1 MYLHG
6 ESSSKTYTLKIL
18 VIPSLQLHVREHI
31 IKILLCFLFKDF
43 NVIQEHQC
51 ETECDF
57 FVFHTTLY
65 NIKRMRMVI
74 IKFYKK
80 GYILSKTTRVN
91 FQNYLNYVT
100 VLIRIIM
107 GSWDKG
113 NSWYNEEFSC
123 HIKDL
128 ARKLNKM

>member
-1 MYLHG
+1 M
-6 ESSSKTYTLKIL
+6 
-18 VIPSLQLHVREHI
+18 IPSLQLHVREHI
-31 IKILLCFLFKDF
+31 IKILLCFLFKGF

-51 ETECDF
+51 ETESDLDCF
-57 FVFHTTLY
+57 SYYFLY
-65 NIKRMRMVI
+65 NIKRMRIVI

-80 GYILSKTTRVN
+80 GYILSKTIRVN
-91 FQNYLNYVT
+91 FQNYLNNDT

>member
-57 FVFHTTLY
+57 FC
-65 NIKRMRMVI
+65 
-74 IKFYKK
+74 
-80 GYILSKTTRVN
+80 
-91 FQNYLNYVT
+91 
-100 VLIRIIM
+100 
-107 GSWDKG
+107 
-113 NSWYNEEFSC
+113 FSYYFVQY
-123 HIKDL
+123 
-128 ARKLNKM
+128 